1 MKEGYDVLSEKLEDL
16 NDTIGRVHEEVEI
29 QNVRISLSRIIF
41 FTAPF
46 VNSLHFINI
55 QAMLE
60 QANADVV
67 ATKSVMDTLT
77 DKTKEY
83 LQTTDNCLTSLA
95 VASCCACL
103 IMVVVVFFL
112 YGWTYILLLIIY
124 NGLCFRFRRH
134 NNPISDLSN
143 YYSYRHSRKTPRR
156 HDLITYLIWHESRR
170 MILLSTKKF
179 DAYKK

>member
-1 MKEGYDVLSEKLEDL
+1 MKEGYDILSEKLEDL

-29 QNVRISLSRIIF
+29 QNVTSIFYPLHQFISIH
-41 FTAPF
+41 F
-46 VNSLHFINI
+46 VFDTSK

-60 QANADVV
+60 QTNADVV

-77 DKTKEY
+77 DKTKDY

-112 YGWTYILLLIIY
+112 YG
-124 NGLCFRFRRH
+124 
-134 NNPISDLSN
+134 
-143 YYSYRHSRKTPRR
+143 
-156 HDLITYLIWHESRR
+156 
-170 MILLSTKKF
+170 
-179 DAYKK
+179 